1 MSATPSTAAPTSRRR
16 PRLEAAAASVL
27 ALLGVVLTSIGIFG
41 HVATLVAPGAAL
53 IVIGGA
59 WLGNALAR
67 ADVRLTREPA
77 ESVPH

>member
-1 MSATPSTAAPTSRRR
+1 M
-16 PRLEAAAASVL
+16 EAAAAGFL
-27 ALLGVVLTSIGIFG
+27 ALLGVVLTSVGIFG

-67 ADVRLTREPA
+67 AAVRLTQESA
-77 ESVPH
+77 ESVPG

>member
-1 MSATPSTAAPTSRRR
+1 MSATPSTAAPVSARR
-16 PRLEAAAASVL
+16 PRVEAAISGVL
-27 ALLGVVLTSIGIFG
+27 ALLGVVLTSVGIFG

-67 ADVRLTREPA
+67 AGVRLTDGSA
-77 ESVPH
+77 ESVPG